1 MQSVSEV
8 KGVLLLKD
16 IFLFSFDKR
25 FFKNW
30 DGESLVAQMVKN
42 MLAMKETGVRF
53 LGQED
58 PLEKGTATPSSIP
71 AWRIPWTKE
80 PGRLQSVGLQR
91 VGHD

>member
-1 MQSVSEV
+1 MYLILGRKQHP
-8 KGVLLLKD
+8 K
-16 IFLFSFDKR
+16 
-25 FFKNW
+25 KNSLMVRQRA
-30 DGESLVAQMVKN
+30 SLVAQMVKN

-91 VGHD
+91 VAHD

>member
-30 DGESLVAQMVKN
+30 DGESLVPQMVKN

-91 VGHD
+91 VAHD